1 MKTRGRR
8 SLAIL
13 LAFAATLL
21 AAGVACRRGADAG
34 VERPAASVQYRCPMH
49 PSYVSDKP
57 GDCPICKMKLVPFE
71 ASPSPGGKGARK
83 IAYWRS
89 PMDPTIRSDRPRKD
103 EMGMDY
109 VPVYEDELSR
119 PGPVAGR
126 AVVAISPERRQVL
139 GVRSEEV
146 RRRPLEQTIRT
157 VGRVAVDERLIH
169 HVHTKYEAYVER
181 LYVNFT
187 GQLVHRGERLAA
199 LYAPELV
206 ATQQEYLLAYRAQ
219 QRLGGSAIPSVAEG
233 SANLLEAARQRLLF
247 WDIPLEDI
255 ARLEKTGEVGRTL
268 DLYAPLGGYVV
279 QKTAFHGMRVT
290 PADILFD
297 IADLSKL
304 WILADVYESDLPAVR
319 QGMAAEIRLPY
330 QPGRAIRGAVT
341 YINPTVEPATRTI
354 KVRIEVANEGDLLKP
369 DMYADVLLRTDL
381 GSALFVPDS
390 AILKPGDRRLV
401 FLDQGDGRLE
411 PREIVLGARSEGGYQ
426 VLSGLQEGDRVV
438 TSANFL
444 IDSESSLKAALQ
456 SFSPTPSPPSA
467 PAGAP
472 PRPGVPPSQPSP
484 SGHVH

>member
-1 MKTRGRR
+1 MMSRSRR
-8 SLAIL
+8 R
-13 LAFAATLL
+13 AAVVLL
-21 AAGVACRRGADAG
+21 AASGLLAGGVACRRAADAG
-34 VERPAASVQYRCPMH
+34 GPAPAATVQYRCPMH

-57 GDCPICKMKLVPFE
+57 GECPICKMKLVPSE
-71 ASPSPGGKGARK
+71 ASASPEAKGGRR

-89 PMDPTIRSDRPRKD
+89 PMDPTIRSDQQRKD

-109 VPVYEDELSR
+109 VPVYADELSM

-126 AVVAISPERRQVL
+126 AVVALSPERRQVL
-139 GVRSEEV
+139 GVRSEDV

-169 HVHTKYEAYVER
+169 HVHTKYEAYVEQ

-187 GQLVHRGERLAA
+187 GQLVRRGERLAA

-219 QRLGGSAIPSVAEG
+219 QRLGQSAIPSVSEG
-233 SANLLEAARQRLLF
+233 SRNLLEAARQRLLF
-247 WDIPLEDI
+247 WDVTPEDI

-268 DLYAPLGGYVV
+268 DLHAPLGGYVV
-279 QKTAFHGMRVT
+279 EKTAFHGMRVT
-290 PADILFD
+290 PADALFD

-304 WILADVYESDLPAVR
+304 WILADVYESDLAAVR

-330 QPGRAIRGAVT
+330 QPGRAFRGAVT

-354 KVRIEVANEGDLLKP
+354 KVRIEVANEGALLKP
-369 DMYADVLLRTDL
+369 EMYADVLLRTDL

-401 FLDQGDGRLE
+401 FLDHGDGRLE
-411 PREIVLGARSEGGYQ
+411 PREIELGARSEGGYQ

-444 IDSESSLKAALQ
+444 IDSESSMKAALQ
-456 SFSPTPSPPSA
+456 SFAPSPTPLPA
-467 PAGAP
+467 PGGTASRPGAP
-472 PRPGVPPSQPSP
+472 SPRPSSP
-484 SGHVH
+484 AHVH

>member
-1 MKTRGRR
+1 MKIRGRR
-8 SLAIL
+8 SLPIL
-13 LAFAATLL
+13 LVLVAALL
-21 AAGVACRRGADAG
+21 ATGVACRRRAAAVVD
-34 VERPAASVQYRCPMH
+34 RPAATVQYRCPMH
-49 PSYVSDKP
+49 PSYVADKP
-57 GDCPICKMKLVPFE
+57 GECPICKMKLVPFA
-71 ASPSPGGKGARK
+71 ASPSPEAKGGRK

-109 VPVYEDELSR
+109 VPVYEDELSL

-126 AVVAISPERRQVL
+126 AVVALSPERRQVL
-139 GVRSEEV
+139 GVRTEEV
-146 RRRPLEQTIRT
+146 HRRPLEQTIRT

-247 WDIPLEDI
+247 WDILPEDI

-290 PADILFD
+290 PADTLFD

-304 WILADVYESDLPAVR
+304 WILADVYESDLPSVR
-319 QGMAAEIRLPY
+319 QGMAAEITLPY
-330 QPGRAIRGAVT
+330 QPGRAIRGSVT

-381 GSALFVPDS
+381 GAALFVPDS

-456 SFSPTPSPPSA
+456 SFSPTPAPSGAPVASPSRPGPSPSPSA
-467 PAGAP
+467 PS
-472 PRPGVPPSQPSP
+472 R
-484 SGHVH
+484 HVH